1 MKYRNKYQAQG
12 SVGASFGRNNA
23 PPPPPGKPRLMD
35 HVIDVGEFALNQVLT
50 PFETITGTNF
60 YDPKFE
66 SDFMQNTS
74 DISSAIIGAGT
85 DIAGTMVAGPL
96 YHAGKFGLT
105 KGSQALGLKDNTHSD
120 HNAWAEKTASTI
132 GFVGDAA
139 GVLAGGV
146 AEHGGKIKKHQT
158 TGSVLGGY
166 NLGYNNLGMN
176 MFNSNAGSLQFPELS
191 SNMMNF
197 QPSNFNV
204 TPSNFGDPGTWGQ
217 NTIPIELG
225 GGTYST
231 TSDYWR
237 PFTTEKGNLYRGLEG
252 GQHLTN
258 KDITLLTPKS
268 NVTQFDPNLNSFVD
282 AAGNPTEYSA
292 SFTPNNYT
300 MFNRFSDKFIKP
312 FANQTVVGAQQ
323 YGDAMGG
330 NFKTLFGQGQ
340 GNLTTRIGNLDAKS
354 LGQTVGLAS
363 AAAGIYNTWKPGART
378 QSQLVGDAEAALEAS
393 NQQKLLDEGWMGGG
407 NTGFFRAAERGGNI
421 GECKECNKMRKHM
434 MKYYKGGSVKPQKM
448 EMGTNPDIM
457 SYLSNLKVGDKFSN
471 LLNTATDKFGELKS
485 YFNPS
490 DTMPYG
496 LKNVTYRG
504 NKFTRNQNMDEFARL
519 GKDTVVGQDRT
530 YDDSA
535 RQNNAGIGYD
545 KEGILSNLGPNHSK
559 YKMMQQHLMAE
570 RGGNIPKAQY
580 GTSSFMSAQPR
591 FSTQYNLLGEN
602 KGLTTLG
609 FGADLR
615 NCWGG
620 TCRDIGGGQF
630 LPGFFGNF
638 TPYKG
643 MVQSNFYN
651 PTTGERDSEMVE
663 KLNMKGNIGA
673 RGRLNLDLYSLG
685 SPSGVFAEGFGG
697 INMDSDFNKFYGG
710 KAGLQFKSTRP
721 QKLPTFGNYRAKSHA
736 DFMPQWQLDLY
747 GKYASD
753 KGKSLGADF
762 RYGVLGGG
770 IEHNLDTKQT
780 NIMGG
785 LRWNL
790 EKGGGVN
797 NPGFKALPGYVQT
810 KILNNMEMGGNVD
823 PNSSG
828 DVEIEVEGGETIQTI
843 DGQNKEF
850 FGPSHD
856 QGGIITK
863 ANDGDFVYPKG
874 TWSKRHIKR
883 TERQAAILAKL
894 EEAGINTEGLV

>member
-1 MKYRNKYQAQG
+1 MKYRNKYQAKG
-12 SVGASFGRNNA
+12 SVGASYGRNNA
-23 PPPPPGKPRLMD
+23 PPPPPADPTLMD
-35 HVIDVGEFALNQVLT
+35 HIIDVGEFALNTTLT

-66 SDFMQNTS
+66 SNFMQNTS
-74 DISSAIIGAGT
+74 DITSAVVGAGT
-85 DIAGTMVAGPL
+85 DIAGTMIAGPL

-105 KGSQALGLKDNTHSD
+105 KGSRALGLKDNTHSD

-146 AEHGGKIKKHQT
+146 AEHGGNIKKRPKAQYGWNSFMQGQPRFASMYNFSGPSKGLGTYSFGADFRNCWGGSCRDAGGGQFLSGFYGNMTPYKGLFKSNFRNPTTGEMTQEDVEKWSVKGDVGWRKRLNLDFYGLGSPSGIFAEGFGGLNLESNIATNYGGKAGLQFKSRRPQKLPTFGSLYMPTHANYMPQWNLDLYAKYKSNEGKSLGADFRYGALGAGFDYNLDTKKPTFKAGLNWNFERGGAPKKYQT
-158 TGSVLGGY
+158 TGSIFNTNLGLGGY
-166 NLGYNNLGMN
+166 DLGYNNLGMN
-176 MFNSNAGSLQFPELS
+176 MFNNNAGSLQFPELS
-191 SNMMNF
+191 TNISNMVNTDLSASTF
-197 QPSNFNV
+197 QPSNFNI

-217 NTIPIELG
+217 NTIPTELG

-258 KDITLLTPKS
+258 KDISLLTSKS

-292 SFTPNNYT
+292 SFTPNNYN

-312 FANQTVVGAQQ
+312 FANQTAVGAQQ

-330 NFKTLFGQGQ
+330 NIKTLYGKGQ
-340 GNLTTRIGNLDAKS
+340 GNLATRIGNLDAKS

-393 NQQKLLDEGWMGGG
+393 NQQKLLDEGWMGGA

-421 GECKECNKMRKHM
+421 GECKECNKMIKHM
-434 MKYYKGGSVKPQKM
+434 MKYYKGGSAAPQKM

-471 LLNTATDKFGELKS
+471 LLSTAKDKFGELKS

-490 DTMPYG
+490 DEMPYG

-519 GKDTVVGQDRT
+519 GKNTVVGQDRT
-530 YDDSA
+530 YDNSA

-545 KEGILSNLGPNHSK
+545 KKGILSNLGMNHSK
-559 YKMMQQHLMAE
+559 FNMMQKHLMAE
-570 RGGNIPKAQY
+570 NGGNI
-580 GTSSFMSAQPR
+580 
-591 FSTQYNLLGEN
+591 
-602 KGLTTLG
+602 
-609 FGADLR
+609 
-615 NCWGG
+615 
-620 TCRDIGGGQF
+620 
-630 LPGFFGNF
+630 
-638 TPYKG
+638 
-643 MVQSNFYN
+643 
-651 PTTGERDSEMVE
+651 
-663 KLNMKGNIGA
+663 
-673 RGRLNLDLYSLG
+673 
-685 SPSGVFAEGFGG
+685 
-697 INMDSDFNKFYGG
+697 
-710 KAGLQFKSTRP
+710 
-721 QKLPTFGNYRAKSHA
+721 
-736 DFMPQWQLDLY
+736 
-747 GKYASD
+747 
-753 KGKSLGADF
+753 
-762 RYGVLGGG
+762 
-770 IEHNLDTKQT
+770 
-780 NIMGG
+780 
-785 LRWNL
+785 
-790 EKGGGVN
+790 
-797 NPGFKALPGYVQT
+797 
-810 KILNNMEMGGNVD
+810 D

-828 DVEIEVEGGETIQTI
+828 DVEIEVEGGETIKTI
-843 DGQNKEF
+843 DGQDKVF
-850 FGPSHD
+850 TGPPHE

-883 TERQAAILAKL
+883 TERQAAIIAKL
-894 EEAGINTEGLV
+894 EEAGVDTKGLV